1 MHQPPTTFLV
11 NGQVARELRKNAGVE
26 LADMARRAQISRRYL
41 SHIENGTRQRM
52 RPAPYQRLRKELG
65 ANETELLLA
74 PPETTPPE
82 ENPRAERQVPPIR
95 PPHAAG

>member
-11 NGQVARELRKNAGVE
+11 NGPRARELRKNAGVE
-26 LADMARRAQISRRYL
+26 LADMARSALISRRYL
-41 SHIENGTRQRM
+41 SHIENGTRKRM
-52 RPAPYQRLRKELG
+52 RPAPYQRLRKALG

-82 ENPRAERQVPPIR
+82 EYPSAE
-95 PPHAAG
+95 